1 MKRPAAPSAA
11 GQFQTAKCS
20 IESMKKIA
28 LSLVLLGPAGVNLKA
43 GCQSS
48 RTMAD
53 PACAAEIEL
62 KLVQEQ
68 FEQRDRDLKAQKA
81 LQQRQF
87 VESYNR
93 LVDAIS
99 SFAAE
104 YNAGNGQVW
113 PQRQVEKLRKAMRD
127 LQSMERSLND
137 NPRR

>member
-1 MKRPAAPSAA
+1 M
-11 GQFQTAKCS
+11 
-20 IESMKKIA
+20 
-28 LSLVLLGPAGVNLKA
+28 
-43 GCQSS
+43 
-48 RTMAD
+48 
-53 PACAAEIEL
+53 
-62 KLVQEQ
+62 
-68 FEQRDRDLKAQKA
+68 KAQKA